1 MRRIVATLTLL
12 ALMLCAHAQASETA
26 RHALLGRMFTTGDYW
41 GFPAETGDPFTCNGA
56 TERSTYY
63 NTTSHL
69 PKMCDG
75 TSWVSVGGLTS
86 PVSGDYVWTGKH
98 TFGSAADSA
107 GSVRLGE
114 TANCIVFEGATADAF
129 ETSACATD
137 PTADTTINF
146 PAFSAGTYTLA
157 TLTGT
162 ETLSGKTLTTPTIAS
177 FANATHDH
185 TNAAGGGTLNAG
197 TALGAGQVSL
207 TRGGTGSDL
216 SGTGGTEQFI
226 KQGSVGGALTAVRP
240 TCSTLSN
247 AAASCSTDM
256 TNMGNAASGTLS
268 LTRGGTGANN
278 SGIAKGGMI
287 VGTGAGAASVLPVGS
302 DGCVPYADSTQT
314 NGITWTCKL
323 GLYYIKTGI
332 TNNTFTSIVRFDVAS
347 GTMTGAVIFWRIT
360 ATDGTDFQ
368 QRTGTSELSCNNKAG
383 SISVQVNII
392 NTATGAAIVP
402 SGTQTVTSQ
411 GLANAATCDF
421 QVSSNSSLAGAAT
434 SVTFSF
440 LNLGAQAVTIL

>member
-1 MRRIVATLTLL
+1 MRRIVATVTLL

-41 GFPAETGDPFTCNGA
+41 GFPAETVDPFSCTGA

-69 PKMCDG
+69 PKICDG
-75 TSWVSVGGLTS
+75 SSWVSVGGISS
-86 PVSGDYVWTGKH
+86 PVSGDYVWTGKA
-98 TFGSAADSA
+98 TFGSAADAA

-114 TANCIVFEGATADAF
+114 TASCVVFEGATADAF
-129 ETSACATD
+129 ETNVCASD
-137 PTADTTINF
+137 PTADSTVNF

-157 TLTGT
+157 TLTGSEVFT
-162 ETLSGKTLTTPTIAS
+162 NKTLTTPTIGS
-177 FANATHDH
+177 FTNATHTH
-185 TNAAGGGTLNAG
+185 ANAAGGGTLNAG
-197 TALGAGQVSL
+197 TALAAGQV
-207 TRGGTGSDL
+207 
-216 SGTGGTEQFI
+216 
-226 KQGSVGGALTAVRP
+226 AMA
-240 TCSTLSN
+240 
-247 AAASCSTDM
+247 
-256 TNMGNAASGTLS
+256 
-268 LTRGGTGANN
+268 RGGTGADL

-287 VGTGAGAASVLPVGS
+287 VGTGAGAVSALPVGS

-347 GTMTGAVIFWRIT
+347 GTMTGGVIFWRIT

-368 QRTGTSELSCNNKAG
+368 ERTGVSELSCQNKGG
-383 SISVQVNII
+383 SISVGTNII
-392 NTATGAAIVP
+392 NTATGNAITP
-402 SGTQTVTSQ
+402 TGTQTVTSQ

-434 SVTFSF
+434 AVTFSF
-440 LNLGAQAVTIL
+440 MNLGAQAVTIL